1 MQSLDRRRPRLP
13 DVQARRVWKIAG
25 EDACACEQLRAEQ
38 SMAIADAVET
48 RTLWDV
54 ERIRADFP
62 VLHQSVNGKPLIY
75 LDNGASSQVPQVVI
89 DRGIFYIEQEHSNIH
104 RGVHY
109 LSQRATTAY
118 EGAREKVKRFINARE
133 SRECIFVRG
142 TTEGINL
149 VMHGYGRKF
158 IGEGDE
164 VVISAMEHHAN
175 IVPWQMLC
183 EEKGAR
189 LRVIPMNDAGE
200 LILDEYDAL
209 LNTRTKLVALTHVS
223 NALGTINPI
232 KDMIAQA
239 HKYGVPVLIDGAQSA
254 PHMPVDV
261 QDLDCDFYAFSGHKM
276 YAPTGSG
283 IIYGKAQLLEMMNP
297 FQGGGDMIKNVTFEK
312 TTYAELPNKMEAGTP
327 AIASQIGLGAAID
340 YLNSIGRE
348 QAAAWENELLRY
360 ATERV
365 SAIEGVR
372 IIGTAKKKASVLSF
386 VIDGIH
392 PHDIG
397 TILDQEGIAVRAG
410 HHCAQPVMQRF
421 NVPATARASFAFYN
435 TKEEID
441 VLAQTIEKVIEIFS

>member
-1 MQSLDRRRPRLP
+1 
-13 DVQARRVWKIAG
+13 
-25 EDACACEQLRAEQ
+25 
-38 SMAIADAVET
+38 MAIADAVET
-48 RTLWDV
+48 RTPVSAWDV
-54 ERIRADFP
+54 ERVRADFP
-62 VLHQSVNGKPLIY
+62 VLHQTVNGKPLIY

-142 TTEGINL
+142 ATEGINL

-164 VVISAMEHHAN
+164 IIISAMEHHAN

-209 LNTRTKLVALTHVS
+209 LNTRTKLVAVTHVS

-232 KDMIAQA
+232 QEMIVQA

-283 IIYGKAQLLEMMNP
+283 IVYGKAELLERMNP
-297 FQGGGDMIKNVTFEK
+297 FQGGGDMIKTVTFEK

-340 YLNSIGRE
+340 YLNGIGRQ
-348 QAAAWENELLRY
+348 QAAAYEAELLRY

-365 SAIEGVR
+365 SSIEGVR
-372 IIGTAKKKASVLSF
+372 IIGTAKNKASVLSF

-435 TKEEID
+435 TKAEID

>member
-1 MQSLDRRRPRLP
+1 MSTALITPT
-13 DVQARRVWKIAG
+13 A
-25 EDACACEQLRAEQ
+25 
-38 SMAIADAVET
+38 
-48 RTLWDV
+48 WDV

-62 VLHQSVNGKPLIY
+62 VLQQTVNGKPLIY
-75 LDNGASSQVPQVVI
+75 LDNSASSQVPQVVI
-89 DRGIFYIEQEHSNIH
+89 DRGSVYLEQEHSNIH

-118 EGAREKVKRFINARE
+118 EGAREKVKRFINARNV
-133 SRECIFVRG
+133 SECIFVRG
-142 TTEGINL
+142 ATEGINL

-158 IGEGDE
+158 IGAGDE
-164 VVISAMEHHAN
+164 IIISAMEHHAN

-200 LILDEYDAL
+200 LLLDEYDGL
-209 LNTRTKLVALTHVS
+209 LNERTKLVAVMHVS

-232 KDMIAQA
+232 KGMIAQA
-239 HKYGVPVLIDGAQSA
+239 HKYGVPVLIDGAQAA

-261 QDLDCDFYAFSGHKM
+261 QDLDCDFYVFSGHKM

-283 IIYGKAQLLEMMNP
+283 IVYGKIELLEKMNP
-297 FQGGGDMIKNVTFEK
+297 FQGGGDMIKTVTFEK
-312 TTYAELPNKMEAGTP
+312 TTFAEPPNKFEAGTP

-340 YLNSIGRE
+340 YLDSIGRE
-348 QAAAWENELLRY
+348 QAAAYEGELLRY

-372 IIGTAKKKASVLSF
+372 IIGTAKNKASVLSF
-386 VIDGIH
+386 VIDDIH

-421 NVPATARASFAFYN
+421 KVPATARASFSFYN

-441 VLAQTIEKVIEIFS
+441 VLARTIEKVIEIFG